1 MKKII
6 THTLLSICFLLLA
19 EGFAYAAQPL
29 TNLEELNRR
38 LRETAGKITSIESEF
53 IQTKHIDI
61 LNEDI

>member
-29 TNLEELNRR
+29 TNLEELNPPPQPV
-38 LRETAGKITSIESEF
+38 K
-53 IQTKHIDI
+53 
-61 LNEDI
+61 